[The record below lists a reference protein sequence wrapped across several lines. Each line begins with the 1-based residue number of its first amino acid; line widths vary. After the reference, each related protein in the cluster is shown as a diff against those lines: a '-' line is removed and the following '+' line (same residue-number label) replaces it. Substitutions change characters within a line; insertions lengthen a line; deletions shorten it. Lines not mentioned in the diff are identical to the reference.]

1 MHAPLPS
8 LCVLLLNLL
17 PSLTQPQEVALA
29 QQLKG
34 TVLPHI
40 PKAKKEKARGIS
52 KRQRKYSC
60 FNALRR
66 VSCGPLVVFLVPPV
80 CVCVCGATDT
90 SSSRC
95 GWIMVEYFTLS
106 LHIPR
111 VVVVGGLWSSI
122 PPCRCRYPGWLLW
135 VDYG

>member
-1 MHAPLPS
+1 MHAS
-8 LCVLLLNLL
+8 LFTQ
-17 PSLTQPQEVALA
+17 SLIVAPFFIPPQPQEVSQA

-66 VSCGPLVVFLVPPV
+66 VSLGPLFCFLPPV
-80 CVCVCGATDT
+80 
-90 SSSRC
+90 
-95 GWIMVEYFTLS
+95 
-106 LHIPR
+106 
-111 VVVVGGLWSSI
+111 
-122 PPCRCRYPGWLLW
+122 
-135 VDYG
+135 